1 MNARMSGGITIK
13 QQKTTIMKT
22 TLTTALLFLLMIIGL
37 KAQINIKE
45 TTVQP
50 PHMKPSAMGQ
60 EVEQELCNYLANNIT
75 YPEEAIKYMDEG
87 IVKIAFY
94 VKKNGQ
100 LNDFK
105 VIQSVSYECDQQVIE
120 ALKRTTKCWV
130 PGKINHEPADME
142 TTVSVKFDLTDT
154 PTDEEIS
161 KAYYMRG
168 IHRFYLAHNPL
179 SSESKRDRKLTASI
193 RSLNNG
199 LKYTPNEYCIL
210 ALKAMV
216 YQSMGNATKNLETI
230 EKMVASLESD
240 NPQEPA
246 LVTILANKK

>member
-1 MNARMSGGITIK
+1 
-13 QQKTTIMKT
+13 MKKL
-22 TLTTALLFLLMIIGL
+22 LTTALVFLLMIIGI

-50 PHMKPSAMGQ
+50 PHMQPSAVGQ
-60 EVEQELCNYLANNIT
+60 EGDQELCDYLANNIA

-87 IVKIAFY
+87 IVKIKFY
-94 VKKNGQ
+94 VQKNGQ
-100 LNDFK
+100 LTNFK
-105 VIQSVSYECDQQVIE
+105 VVQSVSDECDQQVIE

-130 PGKINHEPADME
+130 PGKINHEPVDME

-168 IHRFYLAHNPL
+168 IRRFYLAHNPL
-179 SSESKRDRKLTASI
+179 SLEAKRDRQLKASI

-199 LKYTPNEYCIL
+199 LKYTPNEHCIL

-216 YQSMGNATKNLETI
+216 YQSMGNATKNLEMI
-230 EKMVASLESD
+230 EKMVASLKSE

>member
-1 MNARMSGGITIK
+1 
-13 QQKTTIMKT
+13 MKT
-22 TLTTALLFLLMIIGL
+22 TLTTALLLLLMIIGL

-50 PHMKPSAMGQ
+50 PHMKPSAVGQ
-60 EVEQELCNYLANNIT
+60 EGDQELCDYLASNIA
-75 YPEEAIKYMDEG
+75 YPEEGIKYMDEG
-87 IVKIAFY
+87 IVKITFY
-94 VKKNGQ
+94 VQKDGQ
-100 LNDFK
+100 LTNFK
-105 VIQSVSYECDQQVIE
+105 VVQSVSDECDQQDIA
-120 ALKRTTKCWV
+120 ALKRTTKCWL
-130 PGKINHEPADME
+130 PGKINHEPVDME

-161 KAYYMRG
+161 KAYYKRG

-179 SSESKRDRKLTASI
+179 SSEAKRDRKLTASI

-216 YQSMGNATKNLETI
+216 YQSMGDRTKNLQMI
-230 EKMVASLESD
+230 QQMVATCEAN

-246 LVTILANKK
+246 LVTIYANKP